1 MSKLIGRIPETEILK
16 EALNNSKSELITVYG
31 RRRVGKTFLIREF
44 YGKNIVF
51 EIAGLFGGSMKDQLQ
66 NFSKEV
72 FKRTKKTIP
81 LITSWFEMFTVL
93 ENYLDTKKD
102 TKKKVIFIDELPWI
116 ATARFKFL
124 MAFENFWNNYC
135 TKRDDLIVVI

>member
-1 MSKLIGRIPETEILK
+1 
-16 EALNNSKSELITVYG
+16 
-31 RRRVGKTFLIREF
+31 
-44 YGKNIVF
+44 
-51 EIAGLFGGSMKDQLQ
+51 
-66 NFSKEV
+66 
-72 FKRTKKTIP
+72 
-81 LITSWFEMFTVL
+81 MFTVL

-135 TKRDDLIVVI
+135 TKRDDLIVIICGSSASYMVQKIIKN